1 MASTLDAID
10 WEDLRKQARHLEN
23 EIDAKLVAFSKLGV
37 NTRSKN
43 VTPDEVPLLDEEHVF
58 ENMALEIETLLSKLF
73 TVNEKMSE
81 LQPNGA
87 AMLHTMQ
94 RHKEILKDYKLEFSK
109 IRNNFAIRKDR
120 EDLLGSVRKE
130 IDNYKTTSGLNRR
143 EMYLKENQ
151 HIHNS
156 DRLINDQISIAM
168 ETREHLITQRQAFK
182 RIQTRFND
190 ISNRFPAVSSL
201 LQRINLRKRRDSLIL
216 GIIIGFC
223 TFLMLLYAFY

>member
-1 MASTLDAID
+1 MTIYITRY
-10 WEDLRKQARHLEN
+10 LRKQARHLEN